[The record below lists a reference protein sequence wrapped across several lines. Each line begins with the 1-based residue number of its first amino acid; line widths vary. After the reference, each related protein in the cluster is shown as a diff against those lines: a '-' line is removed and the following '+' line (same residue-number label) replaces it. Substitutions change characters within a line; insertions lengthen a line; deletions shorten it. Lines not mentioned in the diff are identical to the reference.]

1 MKYVIFFF
9 ALFLGVPIG
18 TSLAIRYEKIE
29 KIVFFLMIFFTVETV
44 TINFVSREFYRGTSR
59 GFEIGLVDLAMLVIW
74 QVMKRRNDLF
84 PKLEKPPGTALYLT
98 FFFFCWVS
106 IINSAPGYVV
116 HSYFEIWKMVRMY
129 AYFYVIYNYINSW
142 EKIELLMKIIGII
155 IIYIGVIVLKQKY
168 IDGMYQNAG
177 PFPHQNSLVMYLIVF
192 GSVVFA
198 YFLNR
203 RDVKLWY
210 WIFVF
215 GMAAISVISTLS
227 RAGILI
233 FLISSAIVWFYS
245 FVQEFTMKKVG
256 ITLLLLVIAIAGVL
270 KAMDSIVERFQ
281 TAPEE
286 SGLTRVILAKTA
298 VKMANDKFFGIGLNN
313 FGVKVNPPYEYG
325 AEIYPY
331 LHRGKIPPEDFEE
344 KNALVETA
352 YLSIAAE
359 TGWHNL
365 IVYLVFLFYFLF
377 MNFSNMK
384 ILRFHPY
391 QFFSIG
397 LMGGLIG
404 IYLESTLE
412 WVLRQ
417 TNNFYQLMMMFAV
430 IAATR
435 KLYFKQEMEKN
446 ER

>member
-1 MKYVIFFF
+1 MKYFIFFF

-18 TSLAIRYEKIE
+18 TNLAVKYEKIE

-59 GFEIGLVDLAMLVIW
+59 GFEIGLVDLAMLIIW

-84 PKLEKPPGTALYLT
+84 PKLEKPPGTALYFS

-106 IINSAPGYVV
+106 IINSASGYVV
-116 HSYFEIWKMVRMY
+116 HSYFEIWKMLRMY
-129 AYFYVIYNYINSW
+129 AYFYVIYNYVNNW
-142 EKIELLMKIIGII
+142 EKIEFLMKIIGII

-192 GSVVFA
+192 SSIVFS
-198 YFLNR
+198 YLLNR
-203 RDVKLWY
+203 RDVKFWY
-210 WIFVF
+210 WLIVF

-227 RAGILI
+227 RAGMFIFILA
-233 FLISSAIVWFYS
+233 SAIVWFYS
-245 FVQEFTMKKVG
+245 FVQGFTLKKIG
-256 ITLLLLVIAIAGVL
+256 ITLLLLVIAIAGVT
-270 KAMDSIVERFQ
+270 KAMDSIMERFE

-286 SGLTRVILAKTA
+286 SGLTRIILAKTA
-298 VKMANDKFFGIGLNN
+298 VKMANDKLFGIGLNN

-325 AEIYPY
+325 IDIYPY
-331 LHRGKIPPEDFEE
+331 LHKGKMPPEDFEE
-344 KNALVETA
+344 RNGLVETA

-365 IVYLVFLFYFLF
+365 IIYLALLFYFLH

-384 ILRFHPY
+384 RLRFYPY

-417 TNNFYQLMMMFAV
+417 TNNFYQLMMMFAI

-435 KLYFKQEMEKN
+435 KLYLKQELEKN